1 MLKKL
6 ILKIM
11 ILPLIAILTPVNL
24 LGKLLI
30 HVSVLIN
37 GFILM
42 LLIASL
48 IICIRSGD
56 LRSSVMAVLFGAVCI
71 VIILMTGFVNII
83 VEDAMGTLLKF
94 MVS

>member
-6 ILKIM
+6 ILKMM

-37 GFILM
+37 GLILM

-48 IICIRSGD
+48 IICLMNGD
-56 LRSSVMAVLFGAVCI
+56 IRSSVMSVLFGTACI
-71 VIILMTGFVNII
+71 VIILMTGIVNIL